1 MARLMLALAASSALV
16 EGLLVSYGV
25 AIRPVAPQLARQPF
39 ARMAEQTEA
48 EEMSEEEYLAELERE
63 QADDSLSPEAK
74 KVYWNMRSESGV
86 EFAPWMKV
94 DPEAIARAEAE
105 RKARKERQMAA
116 AKELDTLSIDP
127 QAAELGAGG
136 GLKSKIISED
146 EVELKWSTG
155 NEEGNAGFIVQRRKG
170 GSDSFEDLATFE
182 NFAPLKSKGVDGGS
196 YTYLDDTVPTP
207 GTWVYRI
214 LDCDTTGKRSA
225 VCQKLVEIDSQSE
238 QTFTLAVGGVIGVLA
253 LALVAAGIF
262 ADPIQT
268 TSAGRGSF
276 F

>member
-25 AIRPVAPQLARQPF
+25 AIRPVAPQLARQVRRFRSAPPPIPLAIRCFTAAQGRGFQSPPPSLLSSLLFPPPAYPSAFPPSLSLARAQPF

-127 QAAELGAGG
+127 QAAELGAGETARWEMRV
-136 GLKSKIISED
+136 IRE
-146 EVELKWSTG
+146 
-155 NEEGNAGFIVQRRKG
+155 
-170 GSDSFEDLATFE
+170 
-182 NFAPLKSKGVDGGS
+182 APVASASV
-196 YTYLDDTVPTP
+196 
-207 GTWVYRI
+207 
-214 LDCDTTGKRSA
+214 RSA
-225 VCQKLVEIDSQSE
+225 Y
-238 QTFTLAVGGVIGVLA
+238 GNGVVVHSL
-253 LALVAAGIF
+253 
-262 ADPIQT
+262 
-268 TSAGRGSF
+268 
-276 F
+276 